1 MNSSLQFFFEPD
13 DYFGAWREA
22 VKAAKRSVDVEMY
35 IFQDD
40 AVGQPFAEL
49 LAVKAQQGLKVRVL
63 YDSVG
68 SREASEGLWF
78 MLEENGVQV
87 QEYHPFFPLPRKL
100 RRRDHRKV
108 LLVDSQVGFLGGFN
122 LMAENWRDAG
132 VRMTDPH
139 LVGRL
144 QTLFDYSWEGR
155 EQVLRR
161 LSRRRR
167 QRWGEDGIQLVPS
180 FGVRRLNLIR
190 QEYLGAIVHA
200 ERRIEL
206 ANAYFIPDRGML
218 RALRRASKR
227 GVAVRILCT
236 GPSDVPMAR
245 WASQHNYSRLLRD
258 GVRIFEFQ
266 PRMMH
271 AKTAVIDGS
280 WFTVGT
286 ANIDH
291 LSFFHNLELNLVGR
305 DAAAARELEAQFER
319 DLLDSREIRLEEWEQ
334 RPAWRRRR
342 ERFWHMFRAW
352 M

>member
-1 MNSSLQFFFEPD
+1 MNPTLKFYFEPQE
-13 DYFGAWREA
+13 YFGAWRER
-22 VKAAKRSVDVEMY
+22 VLAAKRSIDVEMY

-49 LAVKAQQGLKVRVL
+49 LSIKAQQGLKVRVL

-68 SREASEGLWF
+68 SREASEGLWY
-78 MLEENGVQV
+78 MLEENGVVV
-87 QEYHPFFPLPRKL
+87 QEYHPVFPLPRKL

-108 LLVDSQVGFLGGFN
+108 LVVDSEIGFLGGFN
-122 LMAENWRDAG
+122 LMADNWRDAG
-132 VRMTDPH
+132 VEMTDPR
-139 LVGRL
+139 LVGHL
-144 QTLFDYSWEGR
+144 QTLFDFSWEGR
-155 EQVLRR
+155 QEVIRR
-161 LSRRRR
+161 LSRKRRL
-167 QRWGEDGIQLVPS
+167 RWGEDGIHLVPS

-190 QEYLGAIVHA
+190 QEYLSAISHS
-200 ERRIEL
+200 ERRIDL
-206 ANAYFIPDRGML
+206 ATAYFVPDRGLL
-218 RALRRASKR
+218 RALRRAARR
-227 GVAVRILCT
+227 GVEVRLLVT

-245 WASQHNYSRLLRD
+245 WASQFYYGKLLKD

-271 AKTAVIDGS
+271 AKTAVIDRS
-280 WFTVGT
+280 WFTIGT

-305 DAAAARELEAQFER
+305 DQEAAAKLEVQFER
-319 DLLDSREIRLEEWEQ
+319 DLLDCHEVRLDFWEQ

-342 ERFWHMFRAW
+342 ERFWNFFRAW

>member
-1 MNSSLQFFFEPD
+1 MSPELRFYFEPQ
-13 DYFGAWREA
+13 DYFAAWQERVRAA
-22 VKAAKRSVDVEMY
+22 VRSVDVEMY

-49 LAVKAQQGLKVRVL
+49 LAIKAQQGLKVRVL

-87 QEYHPFFPLPRKL
+87 QEYHPVFPLPRKL
-100 RRRDHRKV
+100 RRRDHRKILV
-108 LLVDSQVGFLGGFN
+108 VDSEVGFLGGFN
-122 LMAENWRDAG
+122 LMAANWRDAG
-132 VRMTDPH
+132 VQMTDPR
-139 LVGRL
+139 LVGHL
-144 QTLFDYSWEGR
+144 QTIFDFSWEGR
-155 EQVLRR
+155 RQVLRS
-161 LSRRRR
+161 LSRARRL
-167 QRWGEDGIQLVPS
+167 RWGENGLHLVPS
-180 FGVRRLNLIR
+180 FGLRRLNLIR
-190 QEYLGAIVHA
+190 QEYLAAIVHA
-200 ERRIEL
+200 EQRIDL
-206 ANAYFIPDRGML
+206 ANAYFVPDRGLL

-227 GVAVRILCT
+227 GVEVRILST
-236 GPSDVPMAR
+236 GPSDVPQAR
-245 WASQHNYSRLLRD
+245 WASQFFYSRLLKD

-271 AKTAVIDGS
+271 AKTAVVDRS
-280 WFTVGT
+280 WFTIGT

-305 DAAAARELEAQFER
+305 EEAAARQLEAQFER
-319 DLLDSREIRLEEWEQ
+319 DLGESKEIKLEEWEQ

-342 ERFWHMFRAW
+342 ERFWHKFRAW

>member
-1 MNSSLQFFFEPD
+1 MSQDLRFYFEPRE
-13 DYFGAWREA
+13 YFKAWHER
-22 VKAAKRSVDVEMY
+22 VRAAKRSVDVEMY

-49 LAVKAQQGLKVRVL
+49 LAIKAQQGLKVRVI

-87 QEYHPFFPLPRKL
+87 QEYHPIFPLPLRL

-108 LLVDSQVGFLGGFN
+108 LVVDSEAGFLGGFN

-132 VRMTDPH
+132 VEMSDPR
-139 LVGRL
+139 LVGHL
-144 QTLFDYSWEGR
+144 QTLFDFSWEGR
-155 EQVLRR
+155 QQILRR

-167 QRWGEDGIQLVPS
+167 LRWGEDGIHLVPS

-200 ERRIEL
+200 ERRIDL
-206 ANAYFIPDRGML
+206 ASAYFVPDLGLL
-218 RALRRASKR
+218 RALRRAAKR
-227 GVAVRILCT
+227 GVEVRILTT
-236 GPSDVPMAR
+236 GPSDVPPAC
-245 WASQHNYSRLLRD
+245 WASHFFYSRLLKD
-258 GVRIFEFQ
+258 GIRIFEFQ

-271 AKTAVIDGS
+271 AKTAVIDRS
-280 WFTVGT
+280 WFTIGT

-291 LSFFHNLELNLVGR
+291 LSFFHNMELNLVGR
-305 DAAAARELEAQFER
+305 NEAAAAELEAQFER
-319 DLLDSREIRLEEWEQ
+319 DLLESKEIKLEEWEQ
-334 RPAWRRRR
+334 RPAWQRRR